1 VGDVPV
7 SVAGDP
13 VVREIRLLEVLA
25 TARGGRDGGVSV
37 AACVESSGIPRA
49 SCHRLLQALVAAGYV
64 RHVSRGRYALGWRM
78 HVFCQQVLA
87 SSPLAGAGP
96 VLEALVATTGQTAHL
111 GVLDGALAVYLA
123 CVDSP
128 SSLRLAARPGSRI
141 PLNVSAIGMALA
153 ACLPDTELAAL
164 VHGTSWQARTP
175 FSLCSPEDLWAELE
189 QVRRRGYAVDDRGY
203 ALDVRCI
210 AAPVLGPDG
219 RAVAAVGITSLASEL
234 AADDPEPAQR
244 VCAAAQQ
251 LQGLLAGDGP
261 TAPGGIVA
269 VSGRG

>member
-1 VGDVPV
+1 V
-7 SVAGDP
+7 SSAGDAS

-25 TARGGRDGGVSV
+25 TADEGRGAGLPV
-37 AACVESSGIPRA
+37 AACVEGSGIPRA

-78 HVFCQQVLA
+78 HVLCQRVLA

-111 GVLDGALAVYLA
+111 GVLDGTCAVYLA

-141 PLNVSAIGMALA
+141 PINVSAIGMALA
-153 ACLPDTELAAL
+153 AHLPDAELKAL
-164 VHGTSWQARTP
+164 VRGTAWEARTP
-175 FSLCSPEDLWAELE
+175 FSLCDPADLWAELQ

-203 ALDVRCI
+203 ALDVRCV
-210 AAPVLGPDG
+210 AAAVCGPDG

-234 AADDPEPAQR
+234 AADDPEPAR
-244 VCAAAQQ
+244 AVLAAARQ
-251 LQGLLAGDGP
+251 LRALLVAEGPVGP
-261 TAPGGIVA
+261 TAAAAP
-269 VSGRG
+269 SGRG